1 MATLALRGLRKSY
14 GPADVIKGV
23 DLDIADREF
32 TVFVGPSGCGK
43 STLLRMI
50 AGLEEITAGDLL
62 IDGKRVNDVGPA
74 DRGLA
79 MVFQSYA
86 LYPHMTV
93 AENMG
98 FALRLARVPRAERDR
113 KVADAA
119 RILQLGPYL
128 DRTPKD
134 LSGGQRQRV
143 AIGRAIVR
151 NPRVFLFDEPLSNLD
166 AALRGQMR
174 IELARLHEELN
185 ATMIY
190 VTHDQVEAM
199 TMADRIVVLQAG
211 RVEQV
216 GTPLELYHHPV
227 NLFVA
232 GFIGSPRMN
241 LLPARVVGSDGTGI
255 AIELPSGGRVAV
267 AAQAGAAKPGDT
279 VTLGVRPEM
288 LRPEP
293 EGMLAGEVRLVERL
307 GGLTLLHV
315 GLQGGEDVT
324 VQLEGSDAT
333 RAHQAV
339 RVEQAAAH
347 PGVRPD
353 TVLQA
358 EHHDHVAL

>member
-1 MATLALRGLRKSY
+1 MATLTLRGVRKSY
-14 GPADVIKGV
+14 GPAHVIKGI
-23 DLDIADREF
+23 DLDVADREF
-32 TVFVGPSGCGK
+32 VVFVGPSGCGK

-50 AGLEEITAGDLL
+50 AGLEEITGGDLS

-98 FALRLARVPRAERDR
+98 FALKLARVPKAERDR

-119 RILQLGPYL
+119 RILQLDPYL
-128 DRTPKD
+128 QRQPKD

-166 AALRGQMR
+166 ASLRGQMR
-174 IELARLHEELN
+174 IELARLHQDLA

-199 TMADRIVVLQAG
+199 TMASKIVVLQAG
-211 RVEQV
+211 KVEQV
-216 GTPLELYHHPV
+216 GSPLELYHHPA

-241 LLPARVVGSDGTGI
+241 LLPTRVVGADAAGV
-255 AIELPSGGRVAV
+255 AVEVLLAVGGRVGRA
-267 AAQAGAAKPGDT
+267 
-279 VTLGVRPEM
+279 RWS
-288 LRPEP
+288 
-293 EGMLAGEVRLVERL
+293 
-307 GGLTLLHV
+307 
-315 GLQGGEDVT
+315 GGEDALLVEHAG
-324 VQLEGSDAT
+324 VSCRRRGRGGGHRARENGSLESLSSF
-333 RAHQAV
+333 REV
-339 RVEQAAAH
+339 REASRRTH
-347 PGVRPD
+347 M
-353 TVLQA
+353 
-358 EHHDHVAL
+358 